1 MNREAQIRLA
11 VFKWLEEQCAL
22 YDDVL
27 PWSLLQHGF
36 RFHGEQIALVGQQGI
51 WKPKVFESIPLSIR
65 SSPQAAYNDGVT
77 DDGFLHYKYR
87 GTDPNHRE
95 NVGLRK
101 AMVERVPLVYFHGL
115 STGKY
120 VAAWPVFIIGED
132 RRSLSFTATLDDKQ
146 QVQNEGLT
154 SEDGDSSRRRYITAS
169 FRVRVHQRAFRTRVL
184 EAYRSQCAFCTL
196 RHAELLDA
204 AHIIPDSD
212 PHGEPV
218 VSNGLS
224 LCKIHHAAYDRHF
237 IGVTPDYQIVVRE
250 DLLSEI
256 DGPMLRHG
264 IQEIHN
270 RRLILPSKQAER
282 PDRERLALRFEQFRR
297 AI

>member
-1 MNREAQIRLA
+1 
-11 VFKWLEEQCAL
+11 
-22 YDDVL
+22 
-27 PWSLLQHGF
+27 
-36 RFHGEQIALVGQQGI
+36 
-51 WKPKVFESIPLSIR
+51 
-65 SSPQAAYNDGVT
+65 
-77 DDGFLHYKYR
+77 
-87 GTDPNHRE
+87 
-95 NVGLRK
+95 
-101 AMVERVPLVYFHGL
+101 MVERVPLVYFHGL

-184 EAYRSQCAFCTL
+184 EAYRSQCAFCKL